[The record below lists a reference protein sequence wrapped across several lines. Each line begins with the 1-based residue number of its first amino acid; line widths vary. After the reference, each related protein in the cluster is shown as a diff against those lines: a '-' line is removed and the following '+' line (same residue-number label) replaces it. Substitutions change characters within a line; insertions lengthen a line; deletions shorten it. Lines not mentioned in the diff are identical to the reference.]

1 MATTTSRSPPQ
12 GPTAA
17 QSGNTSHA
25 SPAQATV
32 VRRLFEL
39 CAAGWGLTR
48 MAKRLNAEH
57 VVPPRPGGKGW
68 APTAIREILH
78 REDYRG
84 LVHWNRTQKVHRG
97 GTRAQRTRP
106 PDDIV
111 TREASELRIVSE
123 ELWNAA
129 HRQLAQRQQ
138 AFTRRPEP
146 GTAGAVAPRLDQPS
160 PYLLSGLGRCV
171 CGGAVIAMSRHH
183 GRRRGFFYGCA
194 YNWKRGPEVC
204 RNNLHLP
211 QAVLEGA
218 VLEAVAA
225 PLDARVVAAAVHEAL
240 QRLHARERQRTERR
254 RLLDREMQLIRQREQ
269 RLAEAI
275 AQGSVSDTPP
285 DALLVALTA
294 EQERRVALERE
305 LAMVH
310 HSTTGMATDLAQL
323 EHRLHQRAADVR
335 AVLHRHLP
343 HSRDVLRALLVDRL
357 LFTPIANAGTR
368 GYRFVGQASYGGLLA
383 GTAWPT
389 TDGGP
394 NGIRTRV
401 LSRDHVFAG
410 SRRTLRLVGSRKSRR
425 D

>member
-1 MATTTSRSPPQ
+1 
-12 GPTAA
+12 
-17 QSGNTSHA
+17 
-25 SPAQATV
+25 
-32 VRRLFEL
+32 
-39 CAAGWGLTR
+39 LTR
-48 MAKRLNAEH
+48 MAKRVNEER

-84 LVHWNRTQKVHRG
+84 LVHWNRTQKVHGG
-97 GTRAQRTRP
+97 GTRAQRGGT
-106 PDDIV
+106 PDDSV
-111 TREASELRIVSE
+111 TRVAPELRIVAD
-123 ELWNAA
+123 ELWDAA
-129 HRQLAQRQQ
+129 HRQMAQRRQ

-146 GTAGAVAPRLDQPS
+146 GIAGAGAPRLDQPS

-225 PLDARVVAAAVHEAL
+225 PLDARVVGAAVHEAL

-254 RLLDREMQLIRQREQ
+254 RGLDREMQLTRQREQ

-285 DALLVALTA
+285 DALLAALTA

-305 LAMVH
+305 LAMVN

-323 EHRLHQRAADVR
+323 EHRLQQRAADVR

-343 HSRDVLRALLVDRL
+343 QSRDVLRALLVDRL
-357 LFTPIANAGTR
+357 LFTPIAHAGTR
-368 GYRFVGQASYGGLLA
+368 GYGFVGHASYGGLLA

-394 NGIRTRV
+394 NGIFTS
-401 LSRDHVFAG
+401 LEFWAHASTAA
-410 SRRTLRLVGSRKSRR
+410 
-425 D
+425 